1 MAFLQWRDELDSGIS
16 VIDDQ
21 HRRIVD
27 MINQLHQAQLRA
39 DAGVVATVIEELV
52 DYTLSHFAFEESMM
66 EEAGYAFTRAHKRVH
81 ELFIRRVG
89 EYRERF
95 ARGEDVADELKSL
108 LGRWLFNHILNDDRD
123 YVGAVRE
130 NLTRL
135 AAESNWLRRAT
146 KRFFLRTA

>member
-1 MAFLQWRDELDSGIS
+1 M
-16 VIDDQ
+16 
-21 HRRIVD
+21 
-27 MINQLHQAQLRA
+27 
-39 DAGVVATVIEELV
+39 
-52 DYTLSHFAFEESMM
+52 
-66 EEAGYAFTRAHKRVH
+66 
-81 ELFIRRVG
+81 
-89 EYRERF
+89 
-95 ARGEDVADELKSL
+95 RGEDVADELKSL